1 MDVEWLKKN
10 GWVIF
15 GIVLIPINLV
25 CLIGAII
32 SRNPYEALWI
42 SHYAGLLGAIV
53 LIYKFKKPILN
64 GIYSFLFVFQ
74 VGSSFMHIIDPVPYI
89 NYLDTFYWF
98 NHLPHLVGIYLL
110 MKKDFDVK
118 GVHFGLII
126 MLFLINLTSQILF
139 INSQESLGINTVF
152 REYHIYILISAVIWY
167 IFLIIIDLYKK
178 KKKEL

>member
-1 MDVEWLKKN
+1 MDTEWLKKN

-74 VGSSFMHIIDPVPYI
+74 VGSSIMHIINPVPYI
-89 NYLDTFYWF
+89 NYLDTFYWL
-98 NHLPHLVGIYLL
+98 NHVPHLVGIYLL
-110 MKKDFDVK
+110 MKKDLDVK
-118 GVHFGLII
+118 GVHFGFIF
-126 MLFLINLTSQILF
+126 MLFLISLTFQILF
-139 INSQESLGINTVF
+139 INSQESLGINTVY
-152 REYHIYILISAVIWY
+152 REYFFFIIFFAAIWY
-167 IFLIIIDLYKK
+167 IFLLFFYNKK
-178 KKKEL
+178 KK

>member
-1 MDVEWLKKN
+1 MDIEWLKKN

-15 GIVLIPINLV
+15 GIILIPINLV

-53 LIYKFKKPILN
+53 LIYKFKKPMLN

-74 VGSSFMHIIDPVPYI
+74 VGSSIMHIINPVPYI

-98 NHLPHLVGIYLL
+98 NHLPHLVGIYLI

-118 GVHFGLII
+118 GVHFGFIF
-126 MLFLINLTSQILF
+126 MLFLISLTFQILH
-139 INSQESLGINTVF
+139 INSQESLGINTVY
-152 REYHIYILISAVIWY
+152 REYFFFILFFAVIWY
-167 IFLIIIDLYKK
+167 IFLLFFYYKK
-178 KKKEL
+178 KKEK

>member
-1 MDVEWLKKN
+1 
-10 GWVIF
+10 IF

-74 VGSSFMHIIDPVPYI
+74 VGSSIMHIINPVPYV
-89 NYLDTFYWF
+89 NYLDTFYWL
-98 NHLPHLVGIYLL
+98 NHVPHLVGIYLI

-118 GVHFGLII
+118 GVHFGFISMLLLIS
-126 MLFLINLTSQILF
+126 LTFQILY
-139 INSQESLGINTVF
+139 INSQESLGINTVYRDYF
-152 REYHIYILISAVIWY
+152 FYILFFALIWY
-167 IFLIIIDLYKK
+167 IFLLFFHYKK
-178 KKKEL
+178 KDEM

>member
-1 MDVEWLKKN
+1 MDTEWLKKN

-74 VGSSFMHIIDPVPYI
+74 VGSSIMHIINPVPYI

-110 MKKDFDVK
+110 MKKDFNVK
-118 GVHFGLII
+118 GVHFGLIF
-126 MLFLINLTSQILF
+126 MLFLISFSFQILY
-139 INSQESLGINTVF
+139 INSQESLGINTVYRDYF
-152 REYHIYILISAVIWY
+152 FYILFSAVIWY
-167 IFLIIIDLYKK
+167 VFLLFFHYR
-178 KKKEL
+178 KKKEM

>member
-1 MDVEWLKKN
+1 MDTEWLKKN

-53 LIYKFKKPILN
+53 LIYQFKKPILN

-74 VGSSFMHIIDPVPYI
+74 VGSSIMHIINPVPYI
-89 NYLDTFYWF
+89 NYLDAFYWL

-110 MKKDFDVK
+110 IKKDFDVK
-118 GVHFGLII
+118 GVHFGLIFV
-126 MLFLINLTSQILF
+126 LFLMNLTFQILH
-139 INSQESLGINTVF
+139 INSQESLGINTVY
-152 REYHIYILISAVIWY
+152 REYFFFILFFAVIWY
-167 IFLIIIDLYKK
+167 IFLLFFYYR
-178 KKKEL
+178 KKKEK